1 MKNNFQILI
10 SKILES
16 INEDVTGNTAGSGGV
31 FGSAQSGSEINNPT
45 SINPDTAYTDNV
57 KAAMCLSS
65 LTSPKKK
72 KKKTKIKVIKRN
84 FPKDT
89 L

>member
-1 MKNNFQILI
+1 MTNNFQILI

-16 INEDVTGNTAGSGGV
+16 INEDVTGNAAGSGGV
-31 FGSAQSGSEINNPT
+31 FGSPQASSEITNPT
-45 SINPDTAYTDNV
+45 SINPDNAYTGNV

-72 KKKTKIKVIKRN
+72 KKKSKIKIIKRN
-84 FPKDT
+84 FPKNT